1 MTTKPGAIAPSEV
14 AYFAANTGELTCSQ
28 HGGMYLSS
36 ELSRRPKAKRITTPL
51 AVWERL
57 NPAEVA
63 VLTAEIGFCCET
75 CDRLSKKA
83 GA

>member
-1 MTTKPGAIAPSEV
+1 
-14 AYFAANTGELTCSQ
+14 
-28 HGGMYLSS
+28 MYLSS